1 MENKISASKSG
12 LQFGVFFGIIII
24 LEFVIGYV
32 INIDPSTNK
41 AFGITINILNFLVL
55 PLTFIYLG
63 CTNFKK
69 LNANFISITESLKIG
84 VSICILAAI
93 ISSIF
98 SALFNFFIPEYFDE
112 IVKKAKMVM
121 IRDNPQMTSEQMEM
135 GISFMKK
142 FANPAIAIP
151 ATIVMYA
158 FIGLIFS
165 LIIGVILKK
174 DAYQSN

>member
-12 LQFGVFFGIIII
+12 LQYGVFFGIIII
-24 LEFVIGYV
+24 IEFVIGYV
-32 INIDPSTNK
+32 INIDPSTDK
-41 AFGITINILNFLVL
+41 WYGITINILNFLVL

-63 CTNFKK
+63 CLHFKK
-69 LNANFISITESLKIG
+69 LNANFLTISESLKIG
-84 VSICILAAI
+84 VSICVLAAL
-93 ISSIF
+93 ISGVF

-121 IRDNPQMTSEQMEM
+121 IRDNPQMTSEQMEI

-142 FANPAIAIP
+142 FANPVIAIP
-151 ATIVMYA
+151 TTIIIYA